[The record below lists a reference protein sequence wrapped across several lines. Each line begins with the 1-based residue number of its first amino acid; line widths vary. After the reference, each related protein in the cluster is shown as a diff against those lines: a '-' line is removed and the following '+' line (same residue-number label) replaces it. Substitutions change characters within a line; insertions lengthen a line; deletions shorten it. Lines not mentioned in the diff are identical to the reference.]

1 MNLKNDIVGK
11 IRGALPLPTNINAIL
26 SDISG
31 SKAPITNATFSNRE
45 LQALAQIVKNNISKN
60 KNIIELEIY
69 NREEHPRILLQDRWV
84 EIMEVEMDGEEKLK

>member
-11 IRGALPLPTNINAIL
+11 IRGASPLPTNINAIL

-60 KNIIELEIY
+60 KNIIELEITGQ
-69 NREEHPRILLQDRWV
+69 IKMMWD
-84 EIMEVEMDGEEKLK
+84 